1 MIEKANL
8 IIRNQKE
15 FLNHLRSKFHLYHN
29 SNVFY
34 RDLHYGVMEY
44 LQRENIKHGYTE
56 TEAIT
61 SYLINDFIE
70 KGIFRQIDSRT
81 WMVNYPE
88 FKKIST
94 KAQPPSKPAAPVST
108 PPPSADAKPVDI
120 QTPAVSV
127 GGEQPQEIP
136 S

>member
-94 KAQPPSKPAAPVST
+94 KAQPPSKPPAPVST
-108 PPPSADAKPVDI
+108 PQAAAKPDAT
-120 QTPAVSV
+120 QTPTVSV
-127 GGEQPQEIP
+127 AGEQSQEIP